1 FSARDTIFI
10 LILFQ
15 AMANLIN
22 STTTLINDAYDYYL
36 WTLSLAD
43 ERTRGWLLVDSPKPT
58 LIYTMLYLFIVWAGP
73 KIMRKR
79 RAFKLTWALVPY
91 NLAMACLNAYIAIQI
106 AHAVWWYY
114 FSKLLEFCDT
124 FFFILRKKDNQLSFL
139 HVYHHSTMFSLW
151 WIGIKWVPSGS
162 TFLPAMVNSFIHVL
176 MYSYYGL
183 SALGPSVAKY
193 LWWKKYLTIL
203 QLIQFTTALIL
214 GINGIR
220 SGCDFPLW
228 MQYALVIYMISFIV
242 LFGNFYIKAYIA
254 KGKQAYAEKQ
264 LQKMKANKQLKKE
277 VTSGVVC
284 NGNVTNGHANGYSN
298 GVSKKIQ

>member
-1 FSARDTIFI
+1 MS
-10 LILFQ
+10 
-15 AMANLIN
+15 NLIN
-22 STTTLINDAYDYYL
+22 STQTMVGQLYDYYV

-43 ERTRGWLLVDSPKPT
+43 DRTRGWLMVDSPMPT
-58 LIYTMLYLFIVWAGP
+58 LLYTLLYLVIVSIGP
-73 KIMRKR
+73 RLMRDKKPM
-79 RAFKLTWALVPY
+79 KLTWMLIPY
-91 NLAMACLNAYIAIQI
+91 NLSMAILNLYIAIELLIASSRLRYSYVCQPIRQI
-106 AHAVWWYY
+106 NHKEELRIANAVWWYY

-124 FFFILRKKDNQLSFL
+124 FFFILRKKDKQLTFL

-183 SALGPSVAKY
+183 SALGPGIAKY
-193 LWWKKYLTIL
+193 LWWKKYLTML

-228 MQYALVIYMISFIV
+228 MQYALVIYMLSFIV
-242 LFGNFYIKAYIA
+242 LFGNFYAKAYIE
-254 KGKQAYAEKQ
+254 KGRRS
-264 LQKMKANKQLKKE
+264 
-277 VTSGVVC
+277 V
-284 NGNVTNGHANGYSN
+284 YSN
-298 GVSKKIQ
+298 GTCVNVLNGNPVVMAGTSSKKSN